1 MSEDQE
7 QVVGGGPSAENTGG
21 ASEQGTLNCIQHP
34 CGQAD
39 SRASELCEKAK
50 GKAKEMEKEAEMSM
64 ELVWHKEE
72 SELPR
77 RRVTGS
83 QVRDSGQLVR
93 LG

>member
-1 MSEDQE
+1 MTRSKWWEVDHLLE
-7 QVVGGGPSAENTGG
+7 TQVE
-21 ASEQGTLNCIQHP
+21 ASEQGTLNCIQYP

-39 SRASELCEKAK
+39 DRASELCETAK
-50 GKAKEMEKEAEMSM
+50 GKAKEMEKEAKMSM

>member
-1 MSEDQE
+1 MDHLLET
-7 QVVGGGPSAENTGG
+7 QVE
-21 ASEQGTLNCIQHP
+21 ASEQGTLNCIQYP

-39 SRASELCEKAK
+39 DRASELCETAK
-50 GKAKEMEKEAEMSM
+50 GKAKEMEKEAKMSM

-77 RRVTGS
+77 RSVTGS